1 MRALPINSA
10 QRGAALLVVLV
21 LLVAMMLIG
30 LTAFY
35 SSKQEERLARAGRDG
50 LMAREAAEAALRYA
64 EGQIASGVIS
74 GNLGFNSCP
83 NSASTG
89 LCSNYASGPMSVL
102 LASAA
107 ISTSPTTVATVP
119 SSAWN
124 GGSLGSFSLQAP
136 RYAIEVIPDQAP
148 GSDLST
154 ESYLYRITAWGFGF
168 NSNIVTVTESVYR
181 PSK

>member
-1 MRALPINSA
+1 MRRTLNHSL
-10 QRGAALLVVLV
+10 QRGAALVIALV

-50 LMAREAAEAALRYA
+50 LVAREAAEAALRYA

-74 GNLGFNSCP
+74 SNLGFNSCP
-83 NSASTG
+83 NTASTG

-107 ISTSPTTVATVP
+107 IATSPTTVATVP
-119 SSAWN
+119 STAWN
-124 GGSLGSFSLQAP
+124 GGSLGSYSLLAP
-136 RYAIEVIPDQAP
+136 RYAIEAIPDQAA

-154 ESYLYRITAWGFGF
+154 ESYIYRITGWGFGF
-168 NSNIVTVTESVYR
+168 NSNIVTVMESIYR
-181 PSK
+181 PAQ

>member
-1 MRALPINSA
+1 MRTLPINSA

-50 LMAREAAEAALRYA
+50 LLAREAAEAALRYA

-102 LASAA
+102 LASTA
-107 ISTSPTTVATVP
+107 IATSPTTVATVP
-119 SSAWN
+119 QRMEWRKS
-124 GGSLGSFSLQAP
+124 GQL
-136 RYAIEVIPDQAP
+136 
-148 GSDLST
+148 
-154 ESYLYRITAWGFGF
+154 
-168 NSNIVTVTESVYR
+168 
-181 PSK
+181 

>member
-1 MRALPINSA
+1 MRTLPINSA

-35 SSKQEERLARAGRDG
+35 SSKQEERPGACRAGR
-50 LMAREAAEAALRYA
+50 AAGQGGGRGCLALCR
-64 EGQIASGVIS
+64 GQIASGVIS

-102 LASAA
+102 LASTA
-107 ISTSPTTVATVP
+107 IATSPTTVATVP
-119 SSAWN
+119 AAHGMVEAW
-124 GGSLGSFSLQAP
+124 AAIACKP
-136 RYAIEVIPDQAP
+136 RVMP
-148 GSDLST
+148 
-154 ESYLYRITAWGFGF
+154 
-168 NSNIVTVTESVYR
+168 
-181 PSK
+181 